1 MYHSILVPLDG
12 SEFGEHALPPALSI
26 AERAGGTL
34 QLVRVHVP
42 VAPLYGGNEL
52 AADVTLDAAVR
63 DQEGNYLGRVL
74 ERQTAVTPVPT
85 TSVLLD
91 GPVADAIQDQAV
103 ASRTDLVVMATH
115 GRGPWSRLWLG
126 SVADQLIRRL
136 PMPVFLIRPARGAA
150 DLAARPVLKRVLVPL
165 DGSEAAEQILE
176 PAAGLGLLMQA
187 EFTLLLVIEPVIVP
201 DRRLGG
207 NALTGLDPALLR
219 QVEADARRY
228 LERAAEPLRARALTV
243 QTEVVLNR
251 PAAVA
256 ILDVARTRAVDLIA
270 LATHGRGGV
279 ARLVLGSVADK
290 VLRGSPTA
298 VLLHRPLLAHGKG
311 G

>member
-12 SEFGEHALPPALSI
+12 SGFGEHSLPHALSI
-26 AERAGGTL
+26 AERAGATL

-52 AADVTLDAAVR
+52 AADVALDATVR

-74 ERQTAVTPVPT
+74 ERLAAVAPVPA

-91 GPVADAIQDQAV
+91 GPVADAVHDQAV

-126 SVADQLIRRL
+126 SVADKLIRRL
-136 PMPVFLIRPARGAA
+136 PMPVLLIRPEEGPT

-165 DGSEAAEQILE
+165 DGSDAAEQILE
-176 PAAGLGLLMQA
+176 PAAELGLLMGA

-201 DRRLGG
+201 DRRLAG
-207 NALTGLDPALLR
+207 NAITGLDPALLR
-219 QVEADARRY
+219 QVEAEARQY
-228 LERAAEPLRARALTV
+228 LERAAERLRARALPV

-251 PAAVA
+251 PAPVA

-270 LATHGRGGV
+270 LETHGRGGL

-290 VLRGSPTA
+290 VLRGSSTA
-298 VLLHRPLLAHGKG
+298 VLLHRPLTTHRKG
-311 G
+311 P